1 MNWRG
6 NMNNDKIEKIIGY
19 HFKDQSILKN
29 ALTHSSF
36 INDKSKLKNNER
48 LEFLGDAVLELV
60 VSHYL
65 YKNCNNRGE
74 GEMTK
79 LRAKI
84 VCTDSL
90 AMAASDF
97 QLGDYIYM
105 GKGEEN
111 TGGRTRKSILANTF
125 EAIIGAIFIDGGLEE
140 ARKFILCKLKN
151 NIDDSLKGK
160 LVFDYKTKLQEYI
173 QQNADNDIDYVVI
186 SEEGPEHDKIFNIEL
201 LLNGKV
207 IGSGSGSSKKEAEQH
222 AAYNGLIFLGEVNE
236 K

>member
-1 MNWRG
+1 MK
-6 NMNNDKIEKIIGY
+6 DEKIEIVIDY

-65 YKNCNNRGE
+65 YENCNNRAE

-97 QLGDYIYM
+97 QLGNYIYM

-151 NIDDSLKGK
+151 NIDDSVKGK
-160 LVFDYKTKLQEYI
+160 LVFDYKTKLQEHI
-173 QQNADNDIDYVVI
+173 QQNAANDIDYVVI

-201 LLNGKV
+201 FLNGKV
-207 IGSGSGSSKKEAEQH
+207 IGSGAGSSKKEAEQH

>member
-1 MNWRG
+1 MKWRE
-6 NMNNDKIEKIIGY
+6 NMKDNNIEKVIDY
-19 HFKDQSILKN
+19 HFKDANILKN

-36 INDKSKLKNNER
+36 VNDKSKLKNNER

-65 YKNCNNRGE
+65 YENFNNRAE

-97 QLGDYIYM
+97 QLGNYIYM
-105 GKGEEN
+105 GKGEDN

-125 EAIIGAIFIDGGLEE
+125 EAIIGAIYIDGGLEE
-140 ARKFILCKLKN
+140 ARSFILSKLKN
-151 NIDDSLKGK
+151 NIDDSIKGK
-160 LVFDYKTKLQEYI
+160 LVFDYKTKLQEHI
-173 QQNADNDIDYVVI
+173 QQNTDNDIDYVVI

-207 IGSGSGSSKKEAEQH
+207 IGSGAGSSKKEAEQH
-222 AAYNGLIFLGEVNE
+222 AAYSGLIFLGQVNE